1 MDNSIPVGLGSVD
14 WLSQLAP
21 ALDTTSPPQP
31 PAPPRVPGGSGALW
45 RALFTL
51 RAGPSWA
58 PSLHF
63 LPSKAPPS
71 GDAGRKPGRA
81 FLRPSP
87 PPDRPDRSGKGN
99 LVSVGG
105 GVSDLGDLAVILLL
119 YGADLEF

>member
-21 ALDTTSPPQP
+21 ALDTTHPRPT
-31 PAPPRVPGGSGALW
+31 PRVPGGSGALW

-51 RAGPSWA
+51 RAGPSGA

-71 GDAGRKPGRA
+71 GEAGRKPGQA

-87 PPDRPDRSGKGN
+87 PPDRPERSGKGN

-105 GVSDLGDLAVILLL
+105 GVSELGDLAVILLL